1 MAKRAAVVVCVAMLL
16 AVAAPPPTGLA
27 SGPVPDVA
35 DSIAFTAQS
44 GNSDVHLYDLG
55 TRVATNLTPHPAVDH
70 SPTWSPG
77 GSRIAFYSNRDGH
90 VALYVLGPGGVV
102 TIAPAAN
109 LDWAWSPD
117 GRAIAWVSHSDV
129 KDLWVTDVVTGAS
142 SNLTNGT
149 MEVWGPTWSPDS
161 ALIAFETLGEG
172 GFKDIF
178 VMPRGGGPAVNLT
191 GGSPGNDLNPAWS
204 PDGKEIAF
212 VSQRD
217 GTSAIYVMNPDGSNP
232 KLLIGAPKVEAC
244 GNVSLGSLAWSPDG
258 SRLAYGAHLVCGMPV
273 TQGVQFHVVDRATGT
288 TAVLAAGRAFRASG
302 PMWSSDSKKL
312 AVVTGGWSRKGVTI
326 VGADGSNPVTLTTH
340 LGGQSCTDAPSWS
353 PDGLRLAFAVRGSC
367 VPMQESP
374 PEIYVVDAD
383 GGSPALLTAGAEPA
397 WRPQAVNVGLVD
409 PTTGVWHLRG
419 LQPFDYGNPG
429 DIPFVG
435 DWDCDGE
442 DTPGLFRPSDAFAYL
457 RNTNT
462 TGIADTRFFFG
473 NPDDVPLAGDFN
485 GDGCDT
491 LSVYRPS
498 EQRFYIVNDLG
509 ENGASLGAA
518 DYFFTFGNPGDQP
531 VVGDWDGDGT
541 DEVGLHRESSGLFYY
556 RNTLDTG
563 FADGEFFF
571 GDPGDRFIA
580 GDWGVVDRKESPAVF
595 RPPNATFYFRHTNTP
610 GVADTQL
617 SFGRS
622 SWLPVAGQFE
632 PG

>member
-1 MAKRAAVVVCVAMLL
+1 
-16 AVAAPPPTGLA
+16 
-27 SGPVPDVA
+27 
-35 DSIAFTAQS
+35 
-44 GNSDVHLYDLG
+44 
-55 TRVATNLTPHPAVDH
+55 
-70 SPTWSPG
+70 
-77 GSRIAFYSNRDGH
+77 
-90 VALYVLGPGGVV
+90 
-102 TIAPAAN
+102 
-109 LDWAWSPD
+109 
-117 GRAIAWVSHSDV
+117 V

-161 ALIAFETLGEG
+161 TRIVFDSLGDG

-191 GGSPGNDLNPAWS
+191 GGSSGNDTNPAWS
-204 PDGKEIAF
+204 PDGEEIAF
-212 VSQRD
+212 RSQRD
-217 GTSAIYVMNPDGSNP
+217 GSNVPWSPSFPDRSSIYVMKADGANPRQLVGIPN
-232 KLLIGAPKVEAC
+232 LEC
-244 GNVSLGSLAWSPDG
+244 GNVTLGSLAWSPDG
-258 SRLAYGAHLVCGMPV
+258 SRLGYGATLGCGSPV
-273 TQGVQFHVVDRATGT
+273 AWGIKYYVVDSASGAT
-288 TAVLAAGRAFRASG
+288 AFLAEGGALRASR
-302 PMWSSDSKKL
+302 PTWSPDGERL
-312 AVVTGGWSRKGVTI
+312 AVVTGGLSDQDVTV

-340 LGGQSCTDAPSWS
+340 FGGQSCTDAPSWS
-353 PDGLRLAFAVRGSC
+353 PDGWRLAFAVRGSC

-383 GGSPALLTAGAEPA
+383 GGSPALLTAGADPA

-419 LQPFDYGNPG
+419 LQPFYYGNPG

-442 DTPGLFRPSDAFAYL
+442 DTPGLFRASDAFAYL

-462 TGIADTRFFFG
+462 TGIADTRFIFG

-509 ENGASLGAA
+509 QNGASLGAA

-556 RNTLDTG
+556 RNTIDTG

-571 GDPGDRFIA
+571 GDPGDRFIT